1 MRTHYKPLDQGF
13 VLGQPDWDWL
23 RVANARMYDSFVE
36 VTDEWQAFVGRRVEA
51 DLRLWQDL
59 ARAKAPEALW
69 SIYGKFWQ
77 KAFEDY
83 WNEYLA
89 LGQLY
94 AEVVTSRT
102 SAPQQCSKGGFLHAK
117 AA

>member
-1 MRTHYKPLDQGF
+1 
-13 VLGQPDWDWL
+13 LGQPDLDWL

-51 DLRLWQDL
+51 DLHLWQDR

-69 SIYGKFWQ
+69 SVYGKFWQ

-94 AEVVTSRT
+94 TEVVTPRT
-102 SAPQQCSKGGFLHAK
+102 SASQQCSKGGFLHAK

>member
-1 MRTHYKPLDQGF
+1 MYWGSQIWIGCGLRMLGCMTVSSRSPTNGRPLWVAVWKQICTCGRT
-13 VLGQPDWDWL
+13 
-23 RVANARMYDSFVE
+23 
-36 VTDEWQAFVGRRVEA
+36 T
-51 DLRLWQDL
+51 
-59 ARAKAPEALW
+59 RAKAPEALW
-69 SIYGKFWQ
+69 SVYGKFWQ

-94 AEVVTSRT
+94 TEVVTPRT
-102 SAPQQCSKGGFLHAK
+102 SASQQCSKGGFLHAK

>member
-13 VLGQPDWDWL
+13 VLGQPDLDWL

-36 VTDEWQAFVGRRVEA
+36 ASDEWLAFVGRRVEA
-51 DLRLWQDL
+51 DLHLWQDL

-69 SIYGKFWQ
+69 SVYGKFWQ

-83 WNEYLA
+83 CNEYLT
-89 LGQLY
+89 LTQLY
-94 AEVVTSRT
+94 AEAVTSRPST
-102 SAPQQCSKGGFLHAK
+102 PQPGSKGGFLRAK

>member
-1 MRTHYKPLDQGF
+1 
-13 VLGQPDWDWL
+13 
-23 RVANARMYDSFVE
+23 MYDCFVE

-51 DLRLWQDL
+51 DLHLWQDL
-59 ARAKAPEALW
+59 ARDKAPETLW
-69 SIYGKFWQ
+69 SVYEKFWQ

-89 LGQLY
+89 LGQLS

-102 SAPQQCSKGGFLHAK
+102 SGPQQCSKGGFLHAK